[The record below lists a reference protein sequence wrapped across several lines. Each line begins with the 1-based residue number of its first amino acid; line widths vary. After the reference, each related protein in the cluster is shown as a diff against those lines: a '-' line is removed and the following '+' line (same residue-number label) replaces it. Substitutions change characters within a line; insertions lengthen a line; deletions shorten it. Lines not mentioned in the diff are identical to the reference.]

1 MRAKRI
7 EGDKKGTGTRK
18 EQMGEGNRKEPEARG
33 LDQEDVRPGRSGEA
47 QAKAGGPGPAHAQG
61 HFLLLARVVPQFAQP
76 AGEWPAALTEAGHV
90 ENAVVILVLPGAVV
104 Q

>member
-1 MRAKRI
+1 M
-7 EGDKKGTGTRK
+7 
-18 EQMGEGNRKEPEARG
+18 
-33 LDQEDVRPGRSGEA
+33 RPGRSGEA